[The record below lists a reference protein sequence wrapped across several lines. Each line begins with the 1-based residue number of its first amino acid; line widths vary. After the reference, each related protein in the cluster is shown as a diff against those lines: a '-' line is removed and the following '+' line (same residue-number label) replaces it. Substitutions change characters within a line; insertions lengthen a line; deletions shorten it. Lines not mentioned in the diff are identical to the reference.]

1 VAAREHECEPLV
13 GNRRLGV
20 GVGGHFGVEPLQ
32 ELALALEGALAADPV
47 DGAIPGNGHDPRA
60 GLRGD
65 AVAWP
70 ALDGECEGVLDG
82 LLGAVEV
89 AEDAGQYGDCA
100 PPLLPEDGF
109 DVD

>member
-1 VAAREHECEPLV
+1 VAAREHEREPLV
-13 GNRRLGV
+13 QPTALRFHVFSHDRL
-20 GVGGHFGVEPLQ
+20 EALQ
-32 ELALALEGALAADPV
+32 ELALALEGAFAADSV
-47 DGAIPGNGHDPRA
+47 DRTISGDGHDPRTWL
-60 GLRGD
+60 GGD

-89 AEDAGQYGDCA
+89 AEDTGQHGDCA